1 MSRVVNVD
9 STGKRRNQLRRTIA
23 ELLRRLGQKSRLD
36 EEARDMLA
44 LMVFCLYEIDDGI
57 EQSALVWEKRNY
69 WIKAEELRQRW
80 RWARRSAEDLHIILC
95 NDEPGQVP
103 LVIAALLP
111 HFRDVRINR
120 YMRKP
125 KLWRGYY
132 LRLLQEDAPA
142 ARVCS

>member
-23 ELLRRLGQKSRLD
+23 ELLRHLSQKASFD

-69 WIKAEELRQRW
+69 WIKVEELRQRW
-80 RWARRSAEDLHIILC
+80 RWARQSAEDLQNILR
-95 NDEPGQVP
+95 NGEPGQVP

-120 YMRKP
+120 SMRKP
-125 KLWRGYY
+125 DLWRGCHE
-132 LRLLQEDAPA
+132 RLLQENAPA
-142 ARVCS
+142 ASASS

>member
-9 STGKRRNQLRRTIA
+9 STGKRRNQVRRTIA
-23 ELLRRLGQKSRLD
+23 ELLRRLSQKSSLD

-44 LMVFCLYEIDDGI
+44 LMVFCLHEIDEGI

-69 WIKAEELRQRW
+69 WVKAEELRQRW
-80 RWARRSAEDLHIILC
+80 RWTNRCATDLQKILR

-103 LVIAALLP
+103 LVIADLLP

-120 YMRKP
+120 YTRKP
-125 KLWRGYY
+125 ELWRDCYR
-132 LRLLQEDAPA
+132 RLLQEDTPA
-142 ARVCS
+142 ASARS